1 MTELA
6 TTTRRPSAPAR
17 RFGYVV
23 AVAINAVLLWLIHGW
38 PGWQAVPFLTPETT
52 QVLGLVDASLAA
64 AIAVNV
70 VQLGWD
76 PRWLVTLGSL
86 VTTAFGLAA
95 MVRMLQVF
103 PFDFGRG
110 SAWDPLARALLI
122 LAIVGTSIALVVY
135 LVQLV
140 RVRRPRG

>member
-6 TTTRRPSAPAR
+6 TTTHRPSAPAR
-17 RFGYVV
+17 RFGYVF

-135 LVQLV
+135 LVQLF

>member
-6 TTTRRPSAPAR
+6 TTRRPSAPAR
-17 RFGYVV
+17 KFGYVV

-38 PGWQAVPFLTPETT
+38 PGWEAVPFLTPETP

-76 PRWLVTLGSL
+76 PRWLVTVGSL

-110 SAWDPLARALLI
+110 SAWSPLARALLI
-122 LAIVGTSIALVVY
+122 LGIAGTSIALLVY

-140 RVRRPRG
+140 RVRRLRG